1 MKLEKL
7 YVLGTN
13 CVDNPRDL
21 SALRRFLESASER
34 PESAMGFEFM
44 QDNRIHIKH
53 SSGWYEKV
61 PIFSLKE
68 PEKCS
73 GVIAKS
79 CYACFDYV
87 NALADLTVG
96 YMAVPYEGKRMTEH
110 RQYCVV
116 RNEKGQELLDML
128 GDTLELGDSQDL
140 ELQNRLP
147 RQPLLPQVLKP
158 ELNLAFGRRE
168 KREPPPRRCTSNT
181 MRSWY
186 MNQNTNEVY
195 TFIS

>member
-1 MKLEKL
+1 MSCEDLKLEKL

-21 SALRRFLESASER
+21 SALRRFLASASER
-34 PESAMGFEFM
+34 PESCVGFEFM
-44 QDNRIHIKH
+44 QDNRIHLKH
-53 SSGWYEKV
+53 SDGSYERV

-96 YMAVPYEGKRMTEH
+96 YMAAPWEGKKMTEH

-116 RNEKGQELLDML
+116 RNQRGQELLDLL
-128 GDTLELGDSQDL
+128 GGALELGEAVDL
-140 ELQNRLP
+140 RVEGRVP
-147 RQPLLPQVLKP
+147 RQPLLSQVLRP
-158 ELNLAFGRRE
+158 ELNLAFGRQ
-168 KREPPPRRCTSNT
+168 KQREPPPRLRVE
-181 MRSWY
+181 R
-186 MNQNTNEVY
+186 E
-195 TFIS
+195 I